1 LAPQWLTL
9 RWTTANPPANGATTR
24 ITPTP
29 APLTAT
35 TARSGSTA
43 ACSWASV
50 PGTAGD
56 GAADTDTAAAMD
68 LEAATATVV
77 ADTATAPAADTERA
91 AATLAEHVDTL
102 VVLVEVTPVAEPAV
116 AMLAAALAA
125 DLAAAEPVV
134 DSVVAATQ
142 VAVAAV
148 IGKAGNFRI

>member
-1 LAPQWLTL
+1 
-9 RWTTANPPANGATTR
+9 
-24 ITPTP
+24 
-29 APLTAT
+29 
-35 TARSGSTA
+35 
-43 ACSWASV
+43 
-50 PGTAGD
+50 
-56 GAADTDTAAAMD
+56 
-68 LEAATATVV
+68 V

-91 AATLAEHVDTL
+91 AAKLAEHVDTL